1 MRAVASSPRVMKLD
15 RLQTFVGAVDAGSYA
30 LAADALGV
38 GKAAV
43 AAQIAALE
51 EELGHRLLVPGAVP
65 LALTDA
71 GYRFYESCAHLLAV
85 ADAAVEEARSV
96 DASLT
101 GVLRV
106 TSTVEYGAQFVVPAL
121 AELGRLHP
129 KLKLQLTTS
138 AVFDDLRTTRSDL
151 AIYTAPLRS
160 STDRDALL
168 GRFRVAA
175 VAAPAYL
182 STVPSVQTPADL
194 RTLRWIAHA
203 SVDAPYTWVAGG
215 SRHKV
220 ALDAM
225 VQADNAMAVLAFVL
239 AGRGVAI
246 LPRWLVADGL
256 KTGILVELLPEFR
269 LTEHGVFAVYPD
281 AAHVPDKVRE
291 LIAILRRSR

>member
-1 MRAVASSPRVMKLD
+1 MRADPSSRVTKLD
-15 RLQTFVGAVDAGSYA
+15 RFQTFVSVVDLGAYA
-30 LAADALGV
+30 LAAEALGLDE
-38 GKAAV
+38 AAV
-43 AAQIAALE
+43 AAQITALE
-51 EELGHRLLVPGAVP
+51 DELGLRLLVPETAP

-71 GYRFYESCAHLLAV
+71 GYRFYESCAHVLTV
-85 ADAAVEEARSV
+85 ADAIVEEARS
-96 DASLT
+96 AGAPLT
-101 GVLRV
+101 GVLRA
-106 TSTVEYGAQFVVPAL
+106 TSTVEYGVQFVVPAL
-121 AELGRLHP
+121 AELGRAHP
-129 KLKLQLTTS
+129 GLKIQLTTS
-138 AVFDDLRTTRSDL
+138 AVFDDLRTTRSDI

-182 STVPSVQTPADL
+182 STVPPVETPTDL

-203 SVDAPYTWVAGG
+203 SVDAPYTWVSGG

-225 VQADNAMAVLAFVL
+225 VQADNAMAVLAFVR

-246 LPRWLVADGL
+246 LPDWLVAEGL
-256 KTGILVELLPEFR
+256 EQGSLVELLPGFR

-281 AAHVPDKVRE
+281 PYRVPDKVRE
-291 LIAILRRSR
+291 LVAILRRSR